1 MAYLKYLTKIDRYA
15 AWILFFLM
23 LLFFITGWSMTGRF
37 QIIRPGLAQNIHTS
51 LCILVFI
58 FFLIHS
64 GIQIYFAFKRW
75 KRKK

>member
-1 MAYLKYLTKIDRYA
+1 MTSLRYLIKIDRVA

-51 LCILVFI
+51 LCLLIFI
-58 FFLIHS
+58 FFLTHA
-64 GIQIYFAFKRW
+64 GIQIYFAIKRW